1 MNIKPILITQ
11 LAKMIL
17 GGHLWDTC
25 RGLVK
30 LLDNTTLTSKQKR
43 AKALDEL
50 SVIFSELSE
59 VVLNVGIELAVFW
72 ARGQR

>member
-1 MNIKPILITQ
+1 MTIKPLLIAQ

-30 LLDNTTLTSKQKR
+30 LLDNTTLTGKQKR
-43 AKALDEL
+43 EKALDEL
-50 SVIFSELSE
+50 KVIFAELSE
-59 VVLNVGIELAVFW
+59 VVLNVGIELAVYW
-72 ARGQR
+72 ARGQ